1 MLSTF
6 RGRPGLVFH
15 RQRYDDKTMMLV
27 KIGGGAQINLEAT
40 IADLATL
47 EQPFVIVHGA
57 NVLRDQLA
65 QQLGKEKQVL
75 TSVSGYTSVFS
86 DQDAIDV
93 IMMSYAGLRNKQ
105 IVELCQRNEINA
117 VGLTGLDGRL
127 VQGERNKGIRVRENG
142 KTLIKRDL
150 SGKPRSVNS
159 QLMKLL
165 LENGYCPV
173 LTIPIVDEKG
183 FAINSENDDI
193 VAQIANALDI
203 DTVIQLIEAPG
214 FLDDP
219 DDESSLLT
227 RLSVSELQR
236 REASVEGRIKR
247 KLLALTR
254 LCQGGKTRVIIADG
268 RGEQPIINALGGA
281 GTHIS

>member
-1 MLSTF
+1 
-6 RGRPGLVFH
+6 
-15 RQRYDDKTMMLV
+15 MMLI

-47 EQPFVIVHGA
+47 EQPFIIVHGA

-65 QQLGKEKQVL
+65 QRLDIEKTVL
-75 TSVSGYTSVFS
+75 TSVSGYSSVFS
-86 DQDAIDV
+86 DQAALDV
-93 IMMSYAGLRNKQ
+93 IMMSYSGLRNKQ
-105 IVELCQRNEINA
+105 IVELCQRSGINA

-142 KTLIKRDL
+142 KTMIKRDL
-150 SGKPRSVNS
+150 SGKPRSINTS
-159 QLMKLL
+159 LLTLL
-165 LENGYCPV
+165 LDNGYCPV
-173 LTIPIVDEKG
+173 LTIPIADENG

-193 VAQIANALDI
+193 IVQLAQALEI
-203 DTVIQLIEAPG
+203 ESVVQLIEAPG

-219 DDESSLLT
+219 SDENSLVACMSLA
-227 RLSVSELQR
+227 ELQA

-254 LCQGGKTRVIIADG
+254 LCQGGKTRIIIADG
-268 RGEQPIINALGGA
+268 RGEQPVIKALAGA

>member
-1 MLSTF
+1 
-6 RGRPGLVFH
+6 
-15 RQRYDDKTMMLV
+15 MMLI
-27 KIGGGAQINLEAT
+27 KIGGGQQINLDAT

-47 EQPFVIVHGA
+47 EQPFIIVHGA

-65 QQLGKEKQVL
+65 QRLGMEKTIL
-75 TSVSGYTSVFS
+75 TSVSGYSSVFS

-93 IMMSYAGLRNKQ
+93 IMMSYSGLRNKQ
-105 IVELCQRNEINA
+105 IVERCQRNGINA
-117 VGLTGLDGRL
+117 VGLSGLDGRL

-142 KTLIKRDL
+142 KTMIKRDL
-150 SGKPRSVNS
+150 SGKPRSINTALLS
-159 QLMKLL
+159 LL

-173 LTIPIVDEKG
+173 LTIPIADENG

-193 VAQIANALDI
+193 VAKIAHALDI
-203 DTVIQLIEAPG
+203 DSVIQLIEAPG

-219 DDESSLLT
+219 DDESSLVAEM
-227 RLSVSELQR
+227 SVAELHR

-254 LCQGGKTRVIIADG
+254 LCQGGKTRVILADG
-268 RGEQPIINALGGA
+268 RCEQPIINALAGA

>member
-1 MLSTF
+1 
-6 RGRPGLVFH
+6 
-15 RQRYDDKTMMLV
+15 MMLI
-27 KIGGGAQINLEAT
+27 KIGGGEQINLEAT

-65 QQLGKEKQVL
+65 QQLGKEKTVL
-75 TSVSGYTSVFS
+75 TSVSGYASVFS

-93 IMMSYAGLRNKQ
+93 IMMSYSGLRNKQ
-105 IVELCQRNEINA
+105 IVELCQRNNINA

-150 SGKPRSVNS
+150 SGKPRSINS
-159 QLMKLL
+159 QLLMMLL
-165 LENGYCPV
+165 DNGYCPV
-173 LTIPIVDEKG
+173 LTIPIVDENG

-193 VAQIANALDI
+193 VVQIASALDI

-219 DDESSLLT
+219 ADETSLVT
-227 RLSVSELQR
+227 SMSFSELER
-236 REASVEGRIKR
+236 REANIEGRIKR

-254 LCQGGKTRVIIADG
+254 LCQGGKTRVIITDG
-268 RGEQPIINALGGA
+268 RGEQPIISALEGA